1 MLKFFVSSQAC
12 YFISDCA
19 IQENTKEKT
28 TLKIK
33 KTKKKETS
41 SMGSYEITISRT
53 HDDIYATGKNCSD
66 TVFIN

>member
-33 KTKKKETS
+33 KTKKKRVLRWEAMKLLYLGLMS
-41 SMGSYEITISRT
+41 
-53 HDDIYATGKNCSD
+53 HDDTGKNCSD